1 MYDAIS
7 LNNHGLQLKTTA
19 KKKKNLS
26 VSVALELLQW
36 K

>member
-19 KKKKNLS
+19 KKKNLS